1 MTKDE
6 LIYLVTHFSKHRN
19 IFHSESD
26 FQLEF
31 GMYLIK
37 NHFEVRL
44 EKGFKQI
51 GIYDKIEL
59 DIELNGCIAIEL
71 KYKTSYFKEEIGD
84 ESFELKQ
91 HGATNLGRFDAI
103 NDARR
108 VKSLKD
114 SNTTK
119 IKKGFTIFLTNE
131 VDYWSNNAERTMSKD
146 FNLTEDRILKKGKIL
161 DWKSKSPNIKSVSKK
176 RIPPFTPVNIDF
188 NDVINWVEFSKIGN
202 SKSGRFRFFVL
213 DVNN

>member
-6 LIYLVTHFSKHRN
+6 LIYLVSDLSKHRN

-31 GMYLIK
+31 GMYLKK

-51 GIYDKIEL
+51 GLYDKIEL

-71 KYKTSYFKEEIGD
+71 KYKTSNFKEEIGD
-84 ESFELKQ
+84 EFFELKQ

-108 VKSLKD
+108 VKYLKD
-114 SNTTK
+114 SNNTK

-131 VDYWSNNAERTMSKD
+131 SDYWSNNAQRTMSKD
-146 FNLTEDRILKKGKIL
+146 FNLTEDRVLKKGEIL

-176 RIPPFTPVNIDF
+176 RIDPFAPINIDF
-188 NDVINWVEFSKIGN
+188 NDVIKWSEFSKIG
-202 SKSGRFRFFVL
+202 SGKSGRFRFFVL

>member
-1 MTKDE
+1 MTKDK
-6 LIYLVTHFSKHRN
+6 LIYLVSDFSKQRN

-51 GIYDKIEL
+51 ELYDKIEL

-71 KYKTSYFKEEIGD
+71 KYKTSFFKKEIGD
-84 ESFELKQ
+84 ELFELKQ
-91 HGATNLGRFDAI
+91 HGASNLGRFDAI

-108 VKSLKD
+108 VKCLKD
-114 SNTTK
+114 SNNTK

-131 VDYWSNNAERTMSKD
+131 SNNWSNNAQRTMSKD
-146 FNLTEDRILKKGKIL
+146 FNLIEDRVLKKGKIL

-176 RIPPFTPVNIDF
+176 RIDPFAPINIDF
-188 NDVINWVEFSKIGN
+188 NDVIKWREFSKIG
-202 SKSGRFRFFVL
+202 SDKSGRFRFFVL

>member
-1 MTKDE
+1 MTKNE
-6 LIYLVTHFSKHRN
+6 LITLISDFSKQRN

-59 DIELNGCIAIEL
+59 DIEVNGCIAIEL
-71 KYKTSYFKEEIGD
+71 KYKTAYLKEEIGE

-108 VKSLKD
+108 VKYLKD
-114 SNTTK
+114 SNNTK

-131 VDYWSNNAERTMSKD
+131 SDYWSNNAQRTMSKD
-146 FNLTEDRILKKGKIL
+146 FDLIEDRVLKKGKIL
-161 DWKSKSPNIKSVSKK
+161 DWKPKSPNIKSVSKK
-176 RIPPFTPVNIDF
+176 RIEPFAPINIDF
-188 NDVINWVEFSKIGN
+188 NDVIKWSEFSKIGS

>member
-1 MTKDE
+1 MTKDD
-6 LIYLVTHFSKHRN
+6 LTYLLSDFSKQRN

-31 GMYLIK
+31 GMYLKK

-51 GIYDKIEL
+51 ELYNKIEL

-71 KYKTSYFKEEIGD
+71 KYKTSYFND
-84 ESFELKQ
+84 EVEDEFFELKQ

-108 VKSLKD
+108 VKYLKD
-114 SNTTK
+114 SNNTK
-119 IKKGFTIFLTNE
+119 INKGFTIFLTNE
-131 VDYWSNNAERTMSKD
+131 SNYWSNNAQRTISKD
-146 FNLTEDRILKKGKIL
+146 IYQTYILELFLGIVIIVYFYLFIFSLIFQKGHVVLIL
-161 DWKSKSPNIKSVSKK
+161 PFFSV
-176 RIPPFTPVNIDF
+176 P
-188 NDVINWVEFSKIGN
+188 
-202 SKSGRFRFFVL
+202 
-213 DVNN
+213 

>member
-6 LIYLVTHFSKHRN
+6 LIYLVSDFSKHRN

-146 FNLTEDRILKKGKIL
+146 FNLTEERILKKGEIL

>member
-1 MTKDE
+1 MTKDK
-6 LIYLVTHFSKHRN
+6 LIYLVSDFSKQRN

-51 GIYDKIEL
+51 ELYDKIEL

-71 KYKTSYFKEEIGD
+71 KYKTSFFKKEIGD
-84 ESFELKQ
+84 ELFELKQ
-91 HGATNLGRFDAI
+91 HGASNLGRFDAI

-108 VKSLKD
+108 VKCLKD
-114 SNTTK
+114 SNNTK

-131 VDYWSNNAERTMSKD
+131 SNYWSNNAQRTMSKD
-146 FNLTEDRILKKGKIL
+146 FNLTEDRVLKKGEIL

-176 RIPPFTPVNIDF
+176 RIDPFAPINIDF
-188 NDVINWVEFSKIGN
+188 NDVIKWREFSKIG
-202 SKSGRFRFFVL
+202 SDKSGRFRFFVL

>member
-1 MTKDE
+1 MTKHE
-6 LIYLVTHFSKHRN
+6 LIYLISDFSKHRN

>member
-6 LIYLVTHFSKHRN
+6 LIYLVSDFSKHRN

>member
-1 MTKDE
+1 MTKDK
-6 LIYLVTHFSKHRN
+6 LIYLVSDFSKQRN

-51 GIYDKIEL
+51 ELYDKIEL

-71 KYKTSYFKEEIGD
+71 KYKTSFFKKEIGD
-84 ESFELKQ
+84 ELFELKQ
-91 HGATNLGRFDAI
+91 HGASNLGRFDAI

-108 VKSLKD
+108 VKYLKD
-114 SNTTK
+114 SNNTK

-131 VDYWSNNAERTMSKD
+131 SDYWSNNAQRTMSKD
-146 FNLTEDRILKKGKIL
+146 FNLTEDRVLKKGEIL

-176 RIPPFTPVNIDF
+176 RIDPFAPINIDF
-188 NDVINWVEFSKIGN
+188 NDVIKWSEFSKIGS

>member
-6 LIYLVTHFSKHRN
+6 LIYLVSDFSKHRN

-31 GMYLIK
+31 GMYLKK

-51 GIYDKIEL
+51 ELYNKIEL

-71 KYKTSYFKEEIGD
+71 KYKTSYFKEIVKD
-84 ESFELKQ
+84 ELFELKQ
-91 HGATNLGRFDAI
+91 HGATNLGRFDSI

-108 VKSLKD
+108 VKYLKD
-114 SNTTK
+114 SKNTK

-131 VDYWSNNAERTMSKD
+131 SDYWSNNAQRTMSKD
-146 FNLTEDRILKKGKIL
+146 FNLTEGRVFKKGEIL

-176 RIPPFTPVNIDF
+176 RIYPFSPINIDF
-188 NDVINWVEFSKIGN
+188 NDLIKWCEFSKIGSN
-202 SKSGRFRFFVL
+202 KSGRFRFFVL

>member
-6 LIYLVTHFSKHRN
+6 LIYLISDFSKHRN

>member
-1 MTKDE
+1 MA
-6 LIYLVTHFSKHRN
+6 IINSGG
-19 IFHSESD
+19 
-26 FQLEF
+26 Q
-31 GMYLIK
+31 
-37 NHFEVRL
+37 
-44 EKGFKQI
+44 
-51 GIYDKIEL
+51 DKIEL

-108 VKSLKD
+108 VKYLKD
-114 SNTTK
+114 SNNTK

-131 VDYWSNNAERTMSKD
+131 SDYWSNNAERTMSKD

>member
-1 MTKDE
+1 MTKDD
-6 LIYLVTHFSKHRN
+6 LTYLLSDFSKQRN

-31 GMYLIK
+31 GMYLKK

-51 GIYDKIEL
+51 ELYNKIEL

-71 KYKTSYFKEEIGD
+71 KYKTSYFNEEVED
-84 ESFELKQ
+84 EFFELKQ

-108 VKSLKD
+108 VKYLKD
-114 SNTTK
+114 SINTK
-119 IKKGFTIFLTNE
+119 INKGFTIFLTNE
-131 VDYWSNNAERTMSKD
+131 SNYWSNNAQRTMSKD
-146 FNLTEDRILKKGKIL
+146 FNLTEDRVFKKGEIL
-161 DWKSKSPNIKSVSKK
+161 DWKSRSPNIKSVSKK
-176 RIPPFTPVNIDF
+176 RIYPFAPINIDF
-188 NDVINWVEFSKIGN
+188 NDVIKWREFSKIECN
-202 SKSGRFRFFVL
+202 KSGRFRFFVL

>member
-6 LIYLVTHFSKHRN
+6 LIYLVSDFSKHRN

-31 GMYLIK
+31 GMYLKK

-51 GIYDKIEL
+51 ELYNKIEL
-59 DIELNGCIAIEL
+59 DIELNGCIGIEL
-71 KYKTSYFKEEIGD
+71 KYKTSYFKEEVED
-84 ESFELKQ
+84 ELFELKQ

-108 VKSLKD
+108 VKYLKD
-114 SNTTK
+114 SKNTK

-131 VDYWSNNAERTMSKD
+131 SDYWSNNAQRTMSKD
-146 FNLTEDRILKKGKIL
+146 FNLTEDRVFKKGEIL

-176 RIPPFTPVNIDF
+176 RIDPFAPINIDF
-188 NDVINWVEFSKIGN
+188 NDVIKWSEFSKIGSN
-202 SKSGRFRFFVL
+202 KSGRFRFFVL

>member
-1 MTKDE
+1 MKKNE
-6 LIYLVTHFSKHRN
+6 LITLISDFSKHRN
-19 IFHSESD
+19 IFHLESD

-59 DIELNGCIAIEL
+59 DIEVNGCIAIEL
-71 KYKTSYFKEEIGD
+71 KYKTAYLKEEIGE

-108 VKSLKD
+108 VKYLKD
-114 SNTTK
+114 SNNTK

-131 VDYWSNNAERTMSKD
+131 SDYWSNNAQRTMSKD
-146 FNLTEDRILKKGKIL
+146 FNLIEDRVLKKGKIL
-161 DWKSKSPNIKSVSKK
+161 DWKLKSPNIKSVSKK
-176 RIPPFTPVNIDF
+176 RIDPFAPINIDF
-188 NDVINWVEFSKIGN
+188 NDVIKWREFSKIG
-202 SKSGRFRFFVL
+202 SDKSGRFRFFVL